1 MAFLYSMIVALLPV
15 VVSALV
21 CVTSP
26 CLPLFL
32 SFLALPTSHRSAL
45 HIPCIESLL
54 PTLLSRHPLLTISEE
69 VLGRGEIILVFIKM
83 WR

>member
-1 MAFLYSMIVALLPV
+1 MAFLYSMIVAQLPV

-26 CLPLFL
+26 CLPFFL
-32 SFLALPTSHRSAL
+32 LPTSHRSAL